1 MKANFL
7 IAFLT
12 CCWTS
17 ILAQPAV
24 IHLKNPS
31 FEDYPMAE
39 SVPEGWRNC
48 GFAGESAPD
57 THPSGAFSVD
67 IYPSEG
73 KTYLGMAT
81 RDNSTYES
89 VGQKLAIPLVGGQ
102 CYTFKLSLC
111 QSTFYL
117 SISRL
122 TGKRINYDQP
132 VKLVVLA
139 GNDFCD
145 QSEILAET
153 KLINHEEWKAYF
165 IQFKPSADYSHI
177 QLAAYYDEAL
187 ENAHNGNLL
196 VDNASP
202 IVPIPCDSVHH
213 WQSKKLNAILKK
225 AGRKK
230 VKITKEDIDASRKSR
245 TTDIDIDKKL
255 DLSFMPPIY
264 YNSTLNEAEK
274 EVALKKVLFFVENSA
289 ATKAAIIIQ
298 EPTRKEQK
306 LQKELLIK
314 KLKDIG
320 VPKGRYYINMHK
332 K

>member
-1 MKANFL
+1 MKASFL
-7 IAFLT
+7 IVFLS
-12 CCWTS
+12 CCLTS
-17 ILAQPAV
+17 ILAQSEV

-39 SVPEGWRNC
+39 RVPEGWRDC
-48 GFAGESAPD
+48 GFAGETAPD
-57 THPSGAFSVD
+57 THPSGAFTVD

-73 KTYLGMAT
+73 KTYLGMAA

-89 VGQKLAIPLVGGQ
+89 VGQKLEMPLVGGQ

-111 QSTFYL
+111 QSPFYL
-117 SISRL
+117 SVSRL
-122 TGKRINYDQP
+122 TGRRINYDQP
-132 VKLVVLA
+132 VKLVVLG
-139 GNDFCD
+139 GNDFCE

-153 KLINHEEWKAYF
+153 RLINHEEWKAYF
-165 IQFKPSADYSHI
+165 IQFKPSANYSHI
-177 QLAAYYDEAL
+177 LLAAYYEESL
-187 ENAHNGNLL
+187 ENAYNGNLL
-196 VDNASP
+196 VDNASA
-202 IVPIPCDSVHH
+202 IVPIPCDSVLH
-213 WQSKKLNAILKK
+213 WSSKKFATILKK

-230 VKITKEDIDASRKSR
+230 VNITKEDIDESRKP
-245 TTDIDIDKKL
+245 IAIVDKEI

-264 YNSTLNEAEK
+264 YNTSLSDAEK
-274 EVALKKVLFFVENSA
+274 EVALNKILFFVENNT

-298 EPTRKEQK
+298 EPTRKEQR

-314 KLKDIG
+314 KLTDIG